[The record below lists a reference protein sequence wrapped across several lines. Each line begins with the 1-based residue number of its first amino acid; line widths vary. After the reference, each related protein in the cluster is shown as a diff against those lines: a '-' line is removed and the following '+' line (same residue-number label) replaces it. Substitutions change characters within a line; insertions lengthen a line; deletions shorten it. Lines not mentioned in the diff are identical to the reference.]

1 MSPING
7 LHDPTPRFPP
17 SGPGGTRPPTSTV
30 LSGRYDF
37 LPPLPPHFVAFAWRY
52 HRHASSSLRSARD
65 VTADRPGV
73 FWLRPP
79 PQPRYPV
86 ETTGSPKFSGNP
98 HCPFAMFCDPGR
110 PVRPRP
116 VQDGR
121 AAPASD
127 TTKAPTSTP
136 FRGSIAWPSSSLSTL
151 RRVDHPTQRKTRF
164 QVLVRLSWT
173 GLLTRKVP
181 SKGFRVVSYIS
192 FPFPQAWLGANPMG
206 GSDDRTQGILKE
218 PSLKGAAESG
228 L

>member
-1 MSPING
+1 VSHQRV
-7 LHDPTPRFPP
+7 HDPAPRFPP

-37 LPPLPPHFVAFAWRY
+37 LPPFPPHFVAFAWRY
-52 HRHASSSLRSARD
+52 HSGRLIFASVSPRRHSRPTRSVWDAA
-65 VTADRPGV
+65 T
-73 FWLRPP
+73 

-116 VQDGR
+116 VQDVR
-121 AAPASD
+121 TAPASD

-151 RRVDHPTQRKTRF
+151 RRMGHPTQRKTRF
-164 QVLVRLSWT
+164 EVLVRLSWT

-181 SKGFRVVSYIS
+181 SKGFRVLSYIS
-192 FPFPQAWLGANPMG
+192 SPFPKLGLARIQWSPI
-206 GSDDRTQGILKE
+206 SE
-218 PSLKGAAESG
+218 AATFW
-228 L
+228 